1 MIKHYTDLEV
11 WRRSHKLFLDIVE
24 DVDKFPNKR
33 AANIIA
39 DQIIRSS
46 GSISA
51 NIAEGFNRSKAKFL
65 NSLDIA
71 LGEANETENWL
82 YKIRDLRYIEIIIA
96 ETQIEERLLHNSN
109 WLQNIRD
116 KKISAKLKD

>member
-1 MIKHYTDLEV
+1 MIKHYTDLIV
-11 WRRSHKLFLDIVE
+11 WQKSHKLFLDIVK
-24 DVDKFPNKR
+24 DVDMFPNKR
-33 AANIIA
+33 AANTID

-82 YKIRDLRYIEIIIA
+82 YKIRDLKYIDIIIA
-96 ETQIEERLLHNSN
+96 ENQIEETKIICKMLNS
-109 WLQNIRD
+109 LIA
-116 KKISAKLKD
+116 KIKSRSNKP

>member
-1 MIKHYTDLEV
+1 MIKHYTDLIV
-11 WRRSHKLFLDIVE
+11 WQKSHKLFLDIVK
-24 DVDKFPNKR
+24 DVDTFPNKR

-82 YKIRDLRYIEIIIA
+82 YKIRDLRYIEILIA
-96 ETQIEERLLHNSN
+96 ENQIEETKIICKMLNS
-109 WLQNIRD
+109 LIA
-116 KKISAKLKD
+116 KIKLRKTNT

>member
-1 MIKHYTDLEV
+1 MIKHYTDLIV
-11 WRRSHKLFLDIVE
+11 WQRSHKLFLDIVK
-24 DVDKFPNKR
+24 DVDTFPNKR

-82 YKIRDLRYIEIIIA
+82 YKIRDLKYIDIIIA
-96 ETQIEERLLHNSN
+96 ENQIEETKIICKMLNS
-109 WLQNIRD
+109 LIA
-116 KKISAKLKD
+116 KIKLRKTNT

>member
-1 MIKHYTDLEV
+1 MIKHYTDLIV
-11 WRRSHKLFLDIVE
+11 WQKSHKLFLDIVK
-24 DVDKFPNKR
+24 DVDTFPNKR

-82 YKIRDLRYIEIIIA
+82 YKIRDLKYIDIIIA
-96 ETQIEERLLHNSN
+96 ENQIEETKIICKMLNS
-109 WLQNIRD
+109 LIS
-116 KKISAKLKD
+116 KIKLRKTNT

>member
-1 MIKHYTDLEV
+1 MIKHYTDLIV
-11 WRRSHKLFLDIVE
+11 WQKSHKLFLDIVK
-24 DVDKFPNKR
+24 DVDIFPNQR
-33 AANIIA
+33 AANTIT

-82 YKIRDLRYIEIIIA
+82 YKIRDLRYIEILIA
-96 ETQIEERLLHNSN
+96 ENQIEETKIICKMLNS
-109 WLQNIRD
+109 LIS
-116 KKISAKLKD
+116 KIKLRKTNT

>member
-1 MIKHYTDLEV
+1 MIKHYTDLIV
-11 WRRSHKLFLDIVE
+11 WQRSHKLFLDIVK
-24 DVDKFPNKR
+24 DVDIFPNQR
-33 AANIIA
+33 AANTIT

-96 ETQIEERLLHNSN
+96 ENQIEETKIICRMLNS
-109 WLQNIRD
+109 LIA
-116 KKISAKLKD
+116 KIKSRKTNT

>member
-1 MIKHYTDLEV
+1 MIKHYTDLLV
-11 WRRSHKLFLDIVE
+11 WQRSHKLFLDIVE
-24 DVDKFPNKR
+24 DVDIFPNKR
-33 AANIIA
+33 AANTIA

-82 YKIRDLRYIEIIIA
+82 YKIRDLKYNDIIIA
-96 ETQIEERLLHNSN
+96 EKQIEETKIICRMLNS
-109 WLQNIRD
+109 LIA
-116 KKISAKLKD
+116 KIKSRKTNP

>member
-1 MIKHYTDLEV
+1 MIKHYPDLIV
-11 WRRSHKLFLDIVE
+11 WQRSHKLFLDIVK
-24 DVDKFPNKR
+24 DVDIFPNKR
-33 AANIIA
+33 AANTIA

-82 YKIRDLRYIEIIIA
+82 YKIRDLKYIDIIIA
-96 ETQIEERLLHNSN
+96 ENQIEEIKIICKMLNS
-109 WLQNIRD
+109 LIA
-116 KKISAKLKD
+116 KIKLRKSNP

>member
-1 MIKHYTDLEV
+1 MIKHYTDLIV
-11 WRRSHKLFLDIVE
+11 WQRSHKLFLDIVK
-24 DVDKFPNKR
+24 DVDIFPNKR
-33 AANIIA
+33 AANTIA

-82 YKIRDLRYIEIIIA
+82 YKIRDLRYIEILIA
-96 ETQIEERLLHNSN
+96 ENQIEETKIICRMLNS
-109 WLQNIRD
+109 LIA
-116 KKISAKLKD
+116 KIKSRKTNT

>member
-1 MIKHYTDLEV
+1 MIKHYTDLIV
-11 WRRSHKLFLDIVE
+11 WQRAHTLFLDIVK
-24 DVDKFPNKR
+24 DVDTFPNKR

-82 YKIRDLRYIEIIIA
+82 YKIRDLKYIDIIIA
-96 ETQIEERLLHNSN
+96 ENQIEETKIICKMLNS
-109 WLQNIRD
+109 LIS
-116 KKISAKLKD
+116 KIKLRKTNT

>member
-11 WRRSHKLFLDIVE
+11 WQRSHKLFLDIVE
-24 DVDKFPNKR
+24 DVDMFPNKR

>member
-1 MIKHYTDLEV
+1 MIKHYTDLQV
-11 WRRSHKLFLDIVE
+11 WQRSHKLFLDIVK
-24 DVDKFPNKR
+24 DVEIFPNKR
-33 AANIIA
+33 AANTIA

-96 ETQIEERLLHNSN
+96 ENQIEETKIICRMLNS
-109 WLQNIRD
+109 LIA
-116 KKISAKLKD
+116 KIKSRKTNT

>member
-11 WRRSHKLFLDIVE
+11 WQRAHKLFLNIVE
-24 DVDKFPNKR
+24 DIDMFPNKR
-33 AANIIA
+33 ASNIIA
-39 DQIIRSS
+39 DQVIRSS
-46 GSISA
+46 GSISS

-82 YKIRDLRYIEIIIA
+82 YKIRDLGYIGGERV
-96 ETQIEERLLHNSN
+96 EKQIEDTKIICRMLNNLISK
-109 WLQNIRD
+109 IRT
-116 KKISAKLKD
+116 K

>member
-1 MIKHYTDLEV
+1 MIKHYTDLIV
-11 WRRSHKLFLDIVE
+11 WQKSHKLFLDIVK
-24 DVDKFPNKR
+24 DVDTFPNKR

-82 YKIRDLRYIEIIIA
+82 YKIRDLKYIDIIIA
-96 ETQIEERLLHNSN
+96 ENQIEETKIICKMLNS
-109 WLQNIRD
+109 LIA
-116 KKISAKLKD
+116 KIKLRKSNP

>member
-11 WRRSHKLFLDIVE
+11 WQRAHKLFLDIVE
-24 DVDKFPNKR
+24 DVDKFPNNK

-71 LGEANETENWL
+71 LGEANEIENWL
-82 YKIRDLRYIEIIIA
+82 YKIRDLGYIDDEKAEKQIDDTKIICRMLN
-96 ETQIEERLLHNSN
+96 RLISKIKSSN
-109 WLQNIRD
+109 NRF
-116 KKISAKLKD
+116 

>member
-1 MIKHYTDLEV
+1 MIKHYTDLIV
-11 WRRSHKLFLDIVE
+11 WQRSHKLFLDIVK
-24 DVDKFPNKR
+24 DVDIFPNKR
-33 AANIIA
+33 AANTIA

-82 YKIRDLRYIEIIIA
+82 YKIRDLKYIDIIIA
-96 ETQIEERLLHNSN
+96 ENQIEETKIICKMLNS
-109 WLQNIRD
+109 LIS
-116 KKISAKLKD
+116 KIKLRKTNT

>member
-1 MIKHYTDLEV
+1 MIKHYTDLIV
-11 WRRSHKLFLDIVE
+11 WQRSHKLFLDIVK
-24 DVDKFPNKR
+24 DVDIFPNKR
-33 AANIIA
+33 AANTIA

-96 ETQIEERLLHNSN
+96 ENQIEETKIICRMLNS
-109 WLQNIRD
+109 LIA
-116 KKISAKLKD
+116 KIKSRKTNT

>member
-1 MIKHYTDLEV
+1 MIKHYTDLIV
-11 WRRSHKLFLDIVE
+11 WQRSHKLFLDIVK
-24 DVDKFPNKR
+24 DVDTFPNKR

-82 YKIRDLRYIEIIIA
+82 YKIRDLKYIDIIIA
-96 ETQIEERLLHNSN
+96 ENQIEEIKIICKMLNS
-109 WLQNIRD
+109 LIA
-116 KKISAKLKD
+116 KIKLRKSNP

>member
-11 WRRSHKLFLDIVE
+11 WQRSHKLFLDIVE
-24 DVDKFPNKR
+24 DVDIFPNKR
-33 AANIIA
+33 AADTIA
-39 DQIIRSS
+39 NQIIRSS

-82 YKIRDLRYIEIIIA
+82 YKIRDLRYLEIIIA
-96 ETQIEERLLHNSN
+96 ENQIEETKIICRMLNS
-109 WLQNIRD
+109 LMA
-116 KKISAKLKD
+116 KIKARKPNT